1 MNLSRK
7 DLLLG
12 YKVRVMA
19 DLWLRL
25 NVGLRI
31 QSPQNQGLYDM
42 CVSPLTVVSEKRW
55 DANKINNLLPY
66 TVANAILSVS
76 TFESVQEDKLI
87 WNEGREGFY
96 SVKSGYSVGNKEQ
109 GGYVQV
115 DLPKLWKMSVMYFL
129 LSIK

>member
-1 MNLSRK
+1 
-7 DLLLG
+7 LLLG

-31 QSPQNQGLYDM
+31 QSPQNQVLYDM

-87 WNEGREGFY
+87 WNEGKEG
-96 SVKSGYSVGNKEQ
+96 
-109 GGYVQV
+109 
-115 DLPKLWKMSVMYFL
+115 
-129 LSIK
+129 

>member
-1 MNLSRK
+1 
-7 DLLLG
+7 
-12 YKVRVMA
+12 
-19 DLWLRL
+19 
-25 NVGLRI
+25 
-31 QSPQNQGLYDM
+31 M
-42 CVSPLTVVSEKRW
+42 CVSQLTVVSEKRW

-115 DLPKLWKMSVMYFL
+115 YRLVE
-129 LSIK
+129 

>member
-1 MNLSRK
+1 
-7 DLLLG
+7 
-12 YKVRVMA
+12 
-19 DLWLRL
+19 
-25 NVGLRI
+25 
-31 QSPQNQGLYDM
+31 
-42 CVSPLTVVSEKRW
+42 VVSEKRW

-115 DLPKLWKMSVMYFL
+115 YRLVE
-129 LSIK
+129 